1 MQQWLTTEFTMHDVN
16 IGSLAKEAGI
26 KDALHFPVVSV
37 KSSDRFLPGE
47 PVGLNDKG
55 LAAQVDDPIGIVDP
69 FLKRAVEPGDT
80 FWLMLYQKTVTN
92 LRHDWSHPA
101 FDAAQAKCEET
112 LKTASIEWLK
122 IYAANVC
129 PYDVPDDGTKD
140 VAYERFMENVK
151 AGNIYYHGSDLH
163 GASELEKPEELFHH
177 LGVVLGRP
185 VGAGSFDYSC
195 SC

>member
-1 MQQWLTTEFTMHDVN
+1 MLDIN

-101 FDAAQAKCEET
+101 FEKIDGKVESEKWLREFAEDTGWSYEEVIEKVTEAFTGGSAYGGDDDTADKFNDKKRLLQQHVSVVTGKTFTEKSVDAAYFGCAC
-112 LKTASIEWLK
+112 
-122 IYAANVC
+122 
-129 PYDVPDDGTKD
+129 
-140 VAYERFMENVK
+140 
-151 AGNIYYHGSDLH
+151 
-163 GASELEKPEELFHH
+163 
-177 LGVVLGRP
+177 
-185 VGAGSFDYSC
+185 
-195 SC
+195 